1 MTVDTLNCMALYI
14 RSVELGSLSAAARE
28 RGTTQSAVSKAV
40 SALEKHLGV
49 RLLSRS
55 TTALAPTPQGQQFY
69 ARAKRVLEEFDEA
82 AAEARG
88 MTEHP
93 AGKLRVNAPAA
104 LGQFRVAALVRAF
117 LRTWPEVE
125 IELTLNDRMADLLAE
140 GVDVALRLGGT
151 LPPDAVARHVGTS
164 PRYLVAAP
172 GYLQGRTIAVPE
184 DLAAQEYIRFA
195 WLDGGDVV
203 ELDNGVRKVAVTT
216 HARYAVNHS
225 LLILDALLA
234 GDGVGLCPAWLAHE
248 PLASGKLVRVLPEWQ
263 GPVQQL
269 ILLSPSRR
277 YQPLRARLF
286 IDFALQELR
295 GMPGM
300 VMAE

>member
-1 MTVDTLNCMALYI
+1 MDTLNCMALYV

-40 SALEKHLGV
+40 SALEKRLGV
-49 RLLSRS
+49 RLLARS

-69 ARAKRVLEEFDEA
+69 ERARRVLEEFDEA

-88 MTEHP
+88 MTERP
-93 AGKLRVNAPAA
+93 AGRLRVNAPAA

-117 LRTWPEVE
+117 LRTYPEVE
-125 IELTLNDRMADLLAE
+125 IELTLDDRMADLLAE

-151 LPPDAVARHVGTS
+151 LPPDAVARRVGTS
-164 PRYLVAAP
+164 PRYMVAAP

-184 DLAAQEYIRFA
+184 DLATQDYIRFA
-195 WLDGGDVV
+195 WLDGGDVI

-248 PLASGKLVRVLPEWQ
+248 PLASGTLVRVLPEWH

-269 ILLSPSRR
+269 TLLSPSRR

-286 IDFALQELR
+286 IDFVVQELR

-300 VMAE
+300 VLDG

>member
-1 MTVDTLNCMALYI
+1 MDTLNCMALYV

-49 RLLSRS
+49 RLLARS

-69 ARAKRVLEEFDEA
+69 ERAKRVLEEFDEA

-88 MTEHP
+88 MTERP
-93 AGKLRVNAPAA
+93 AGRLRVNAPAA

-117 LRTWPEVE
+117 LRTYPEVE
-125 IELTLNDRMADLLAE
+125 IELTLDDRMADLLAE

-151 LPPDAVARHVGTS
+151 LPQDAVARRVGTS

-172 GYLQGRTIAVPE
+172 GYLQGRTIAVPQ
-184 DLAAQEYIRFA
+184 DLATQDYIRFA
-195 WLDGGDVV
+195 WLDGGDIV

-248 PLASGKLVRVLPEWQ
+248 PLASGTLVRVLPEWH

-269 ILLSPSRR
+269 TLLSPSRR

-286 IDFALQELR
+286 IDFVVQELR

-300 VMAE
+300 VLDG